1 MTSLLITNG
10 HLATLDDDNSFVENG
25 CVFMDGDQIVA
36 VGDLDAD
43 SYSADRTI
51 DAGGKLVMP
60 GLINAHHHLYSTFAR
75 GFTPP
80 GPPAQN
86 FEKKIKNPLPCWP

>member
-10 HLATLDDDNSFVENG
+10 HLATLDDASRFVESG
-25 CVFMDGDQIVA
+25 SVYIEGSQIVA
-36 VGDLDAD
+36 VGDLDPD

-80 GPPAQN
+80 GQPARN
-86 FEKKIKNPLPCWP
+86 FDENLKSLW